1 MRLRFESL
9 PLRSKPFRSD
19 DLGGFFRI
27 RPIPTWKRARGNR
40 IVVPP
45 LTPFPARGMPTQ
57 GRSSRKLLGQLADA
71 IRARRYS
78 PRTEEAYRSWVRRYV
93 LYHGIR
99 HPAELGAQHVNDFL
113 THLAV
118 KEGASASTQSQAR
131 AAILFLY
138 RFVLHTPLE
147 DVAGAPEVVRGK
159 TPKKLPV
166 VMTRGEVAQ
175 VLSQIRGLQQLV
187 VSILYGSGLRLTEGL
202 MLRVKDVDLQRRE
215 LAVRGGKGGRDR
227 VSVVPASLVPR
238 LEHQIRS
245 REAIHAEDVEAG
257 AGWGFLPGRFARKS
271 PRAGTELGWQ
281 FLFPASRVI
290 PDPKTG
296 AMGRYHLHP
305 SSVQRAVKRAVRAS
319 RIAKRVT
326 THTFRHSFAT
336 HLLEDGYDIRTIQE
350 LMGHRSVK
358 TTMIYTH
365 VLNRGGMGIRSPLDS
380 VWAPEQE
387 PDHDR

>member
-9 PLRSKPFRSD
+9 PLREPLRSS
-19 DLGGFFRI
+19 DLGGFSIRRI
-27 RPIPTWKRARGNR
+27 STWWRAPATLGWYDRP
-40 IVVPP
+40 
-45 LTPFPARGMPTQ
+45 LLSFPAPGMPPH
-57 GRSSRKLLGQLADA
+57 GRPSRKLLGQLSDA

-93 LYHGIR
+93 LYHGTR
-99 HPAELGAQHVNDFL
+99 HPAELGVEHVNEFL

-118 KEGASASTQSQAR
+118 KEGASASTQGQAR

-138 RFVLHTPLE
+138 RFVLNTPLE
-147 DVAGAPEVVRGK
+147 DVAGATEVVRGK

-175 VLSQIRGLQQLV
+175 VLGHIHGLQQLV
-187 VSILYGSGLRLTEGL
+187 ASILYGSGLRLTEGL
-202 MLRVKDVDLQRRE
+202 RLRVKDVDLQRRE

-238 LEHQIRS
+238 LEHQIGR
-245 REAIHAEDVEAG
+245 REAMHAEDLRAG

-350 LMGHRSVK
+350 LMGHKSVK

-365 VLNRGGMGIRSPLDS
+365 VLNRGGLGIRSPLDS